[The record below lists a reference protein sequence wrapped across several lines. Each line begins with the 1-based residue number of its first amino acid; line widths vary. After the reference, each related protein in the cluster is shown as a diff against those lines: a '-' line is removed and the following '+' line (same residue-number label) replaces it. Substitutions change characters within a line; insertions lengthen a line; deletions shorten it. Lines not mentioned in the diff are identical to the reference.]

1 MIMCLKFR
9 KAVDRI
15 FTVPTALT
23 LALVTFVF
31 NNSAVA
37 QIKLPLVPPQ
47 APPVVPE
54 ANTGLVLIPIVIAV
68 MFVASLQLFR
78 KRAVQKQ

>member
-1 MIMCLKFR
+1 MLMSLKFR
-9 KAVDRI
+9 TAIHRI
-15 FTVPTALT
+15 FTFTTALT
-23 LALVTFVF
+23 ITLVTFVF

-37 QIKLPLVPPQ
+37 QIKLPLPPPQ

-54 ANTGLVLIPIVIAV
+54 ANTGLVLIPIVLTV
-68 MFVASLQLFR
+68 MFAASLQLFR